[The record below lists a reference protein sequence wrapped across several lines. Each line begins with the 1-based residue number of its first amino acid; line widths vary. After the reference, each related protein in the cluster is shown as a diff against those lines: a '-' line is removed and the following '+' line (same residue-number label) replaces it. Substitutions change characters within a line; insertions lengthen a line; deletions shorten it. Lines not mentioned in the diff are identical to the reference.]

1 MLSSFVIFNFTACGF
16 CDDDWELIS
25 GLFGSGLN
33 EVCADNKGTIYAAG
47 EKALY
52 RTEDGGN
59 SWAVVFSTQAKDDR
73 INFVRALEQA
83 IFVCTKNGVL
93 VSDDGKTGWKNIF
106 KGIGSKENNV
116 SHIAFSKNKRIYLAT
131 GAGLLIS
138 SDNGPG
144 WTKDDIGGMGLN
156 LKWVEFLDDAIFVAA
171 EKGVYENSGTGWRRT
186 LVTNREGVEYD
197 ADVTDESLKA
207 AKPVNSIAVY
217 LDKIFLAADSGVFI
231 SEDKGETW
239 KRFIDTG
246 LMSLGVKR
254 ILFEGVLYAITDKGV
269 FVFSD
274 KDKLW
279 HGLYKGLATK
289 QINSIAI
296 DSNGNAWIATRKGL
310 YRKVRG
316 RLTTL

>member
-1 MLSSFVIFNFTACGF
+1 MLSSFVIFNFTAYGF

-59 SWAVVFSTQAKDDR
+59 IWAVVFSTQAKDDR

-83 IFVCTKNGVL
+83 IFVCTKNGVF

-116 SHIAFSKNKRIYLAT
+116 SHIAFSKNKRICLAT

-186 LVTNREGVEYD
+186 FVTNREGVEYD

-239 KRFIDTG
+239 KRFIDAG

-254 ILFEGVLYAITDKGV
+254 ILFEDVLYAITDKGV

-274 KDKLW
+274 KDRLW

-316 RLTTL
+316 RLTAL